1 MRTCL
6 DRLIA
11 EPHVAGPRLKSESEY
26 LAQRLEVCRLGGK
39 ISNDAF
45 LDAGAIQGA
54 LDMIANHVDMG
65 VAQTEIHQLLLQQLD
80 RATRLEEKAS
90 RFGCSNRR
98 RSLIS
103 MQESMLSLTGVGK
116 SFKDVEALTH
126 VDLEIHSGQV
136 IGLVGGNGAGK
147 TTLLRLMAGV
157 LEPTKGNVLFKG
169 ERVSSMRNKLGVVPE
184 STGLYSR
191 LTAWENIRYHSRIY
205 GVEDDVAWNR
215 VSHFAKQLD
224 LSDSL
229 SRHTKGFSCGM
240 RQKTALLRALAHGP
254 DILLLDEPTA
264 GLDVTSART
273 VRRLVSKLR
282 DEVGL
287 IYSTHHLAEAQ
298 QVCDRIVIVHN
309 GTIRADGSP
318 GELLDLT
325 NKPTLEEAYVSLTSD
340 KARIRAEDDKKE
352 SKLAKWWRMFL
363 TGNTP
368 RTKGVEED
376 E

>member
-1 MRTCL
+1 
-6 DRLIA
+6 
-11 EPHVAGPRLKSESEY
+11 
-26 LAQRLEVCRLGGK
+26 
-39 ISNDAF
+39 
-45 LDAGAIQGA
+45 
-54 LDMIANHVDMG
+54 
-65 VAQTEIHQLLLQQLD
+65 
-80 RATRLEEKAS
+80 
-90 RFGCSNRR
+90 
-98 RSLIS
+98 
-103 MQESMLSLTGVGK
+103 MQESMLSLKGVGK
-116 SFKDVEALTH
+116 SFKDVDALKH
-126 VDLEIHSGQV
+126 VDLEIYSGQV

-157 LEPTKGNVLFKG
+157 IEPTKGNVLFKG
-169 ERVSSMRNKLGVVPE
+169 EKVSSMRDQLGVVPE

-205 GVEDDVAWNR
+205 GVEDEVAWNR

-229 SRHTKGFSCGM
+229 SRHTKGFSRGM

-273 VRRLVSKLR
+273 VRKLVSKLR
-282 DEVGL
+282 DEGGTV

-318 GELLDLT
+318 NELLNRT
-325 NKPTLEEAYVSLTSD
+325 NKTTLEEAYVSLTSD

-363 TGNTP
+363 TGKTP
-368 RTKGVEED
+368 RSKGVEED